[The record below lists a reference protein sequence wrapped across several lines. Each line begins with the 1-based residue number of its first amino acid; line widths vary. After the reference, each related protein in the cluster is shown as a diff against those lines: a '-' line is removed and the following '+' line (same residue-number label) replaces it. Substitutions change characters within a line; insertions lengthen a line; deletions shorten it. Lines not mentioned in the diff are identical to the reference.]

1 MPSST
6 DSQSSIGIKIWRIS
20 SGEIINL
27 EYDRPLSEKEI
38 ADILENHAKIISDR
52 VVLLKREFDT
62 KLGVADLLYITD
74 RAGLVIVEVKK
85 GGRPGEVGKAIF
97 QLLSYGYWAS
107 KLKIR
112 NVRDIVESLTGES
125 LSEFLKK
132 NFDVQDEIE
141 MNDEDPVEYLLLLVS
156 PIIDHRTDKVIE
168 HLKEY
173 SIPIDALT
181 LHYFRDPVTKERYL
195 ARIYYTGEFERIVR
209 RDGRIS
215 AEKFI
220 EILSETGHKE
230 LGKKIVDIFSNFV
243 YSYEDK
249 GVRILSTKTTFG
261 ISLFDRAIDISFQVV
276 GADQGYHGVWVKPKE
291 LRKKVVDIA
300 LKLKFKERGFDVR
313 TPKEEGTSQKVIAF
327 GRPFLGK
334 TIEDT
339 IEHIESFVEILPDF
353 LEQLIALK

>member
-209 RDGRIS
+209 RDGRI
-215 AEKFI
+215 
-220 EILSETGHKE
+220 LS
-230 LGKKIVDIFSNFV
+230 LI
-243 YSYEDK
+243 
-249 GVRILSTKTTFG
+249 
-261 ISLFDRAIDISFQVV
+261 
-276 GADQGYHGVWVKPKE
+276 
-291 LRKKVVDIA
+291 
-300 LKLKFKERGFDVR
+300 
-313 TPKEEGTSQKVIAF
+313 
-327 GRPFLGK
+327 
-334 TIEDT
+334 
-339 IEHIESFVEILPDF
+339 HI
-353 LEQLIALK
+353 